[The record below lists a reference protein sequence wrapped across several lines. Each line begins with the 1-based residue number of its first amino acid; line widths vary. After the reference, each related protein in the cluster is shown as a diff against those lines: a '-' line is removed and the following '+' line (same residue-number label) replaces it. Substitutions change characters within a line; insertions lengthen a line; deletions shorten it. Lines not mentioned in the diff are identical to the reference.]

1 MFGRMNAYDRAI
13 VNIRDRVLA
22 ISEQVDR
29 QLHLAMRSFIEKD
42 ETLALTVINADD
54 AIDQADSQLELDALE
69 LISIQQPVVQDLR
82 RLAAA
87 MRISRELERIGDY
100 ACDIAEIMLRLK
112 MKTEWVKSL
121 TDVPRMAER
130 VQIML
135 KKSLSAY
142 RDLNLTA
149 AWELDTDDQEIDRLY
164 LELYDE
170 LTRYVQ
176 NNPDAVEQ
184 AFGILLVV
192 RYLERI
198 ADHGVNIAEMVIF
211 IETGERHPFKRKVEP
226 SS

>member
-112 MKTEWVKSL
+112 MKTEWFKSL